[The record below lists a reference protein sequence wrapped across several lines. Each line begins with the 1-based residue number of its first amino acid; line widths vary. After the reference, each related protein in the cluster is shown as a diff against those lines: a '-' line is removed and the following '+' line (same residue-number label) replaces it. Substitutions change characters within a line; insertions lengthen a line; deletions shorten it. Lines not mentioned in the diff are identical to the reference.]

1 MQSIAAE
8 QSTEERDRTRVGFIG
23 LGSMGGRIVQR
34 LLAAG
39 HPVVGWN
46 RSAGRAEALAADGME
61 VAANPREVAE
71 RADVVLSMVT
81 DTNAVEE
88 VASGPDGVIA
98 GLPAGSVWADMSTIS
113 PSASS
118 ALAERVAQ
126 AGASM
131 LDAPVSGSLTIL
143 EQGQLSIMLGGDE
156 QACERVQPVLLAIGP
171 KVTRV
176 GGNGEALQVKIAI
189 NLALVVQVVGFC
201 EGVALAE
208 RGGVSRGAAVEAML
222 NSVVAS
228 PVLGYRGPLILEGA
242 MPEEPPA
249 DVNLQQ
255 KDLMLALDLGREL
268 GVPLPTT
275 AVCNELLNACRGAG
289 IDHHDFVVVYDVY
302 RRLAGIETGVV

>member
-1 MQSIAAE
+1 VQSIAAE
-8 QSTEERDRTRVGFIG
+8 EDMQGDRKRVGFIG

-34 LLAAG
+34 LLASS

-46 RSAGRAEALAADGME
+46 RSAGKAEALAAQGME
-61 VAANPREVAE
+61 PAANPREVAE

-81 DTNAVEE
+81 DTKAVEE
-88 VASGPDGVIA
+88 IASGADGVIA
-98 GLPAGSVWADMSTIS
+98 GLRARSVWADMSTIS
-113 PSASS
+113 PSASR
-118 ALAERVAQ
+118 ALAERVAES
-126 AGASM
+126 GASM

-143 EQGQLSIMLGGDE
+143 EQGQLSIMVGGDE
-156 QACERVQPVLLAIGP
+156 DAFERIRPVLLAIGP

-176 GGNGEALQVKIAI
+176 GGNGAALQVKVAI
-189 NLALVVQVVGFC
+189 NLALVVQVVGFG

-208 RGGVSRGAAVEAML
+208 RGGVAREAAVDAML

-242 MPEEPPA
+242 MPDEPPA

-268 GVPLPTT
+268 GVALPTT

-289 IDHHDFVVVYDVY
+289 IDQHDFVVVYDVY